1 MQKRHGLTK
10 LHSITESV
18 QLGEI
23 VKLTEILT
31 LDKTHKVAEFF
42 NCEIAE
48 MVKKI
53 KISAISKICS
63 TRQNAQAR

>member
-1 MQKRHGLTK
+1 MQKRHGFTK

-48 MVKKI
+48 MDG
-53 KISAISKICS
+53 
-63 TRQNAQAR
+63 QED